1 MKKALIIGI
10 DHYDN
15 VPALNGC
22 VRDAVAMATVLKV
35 NGDGSPNF
43 DVRLITSDN
52 CKVST
57 SVIEG
62 ALNDLFSGE
71 SEIALFYFAGH
82 GTLKDDVNQGYLVAE
97 DCNPPFDGVS
107 LQDLM
112 TKANNSSPQI
122 KSTVIL
128 LDSCKSRIVGE
139 SLHTGIDAVHSQ
151 LGQGVT
157 ILSACQRDVDAKEV
171 GGQGKFTDVLLEG
184 LQGAASNVIGKI
196 TPASIYA
203 LVDQTF
209 GAWDQRPIY
218 KANVQNFVSLR
229 EVDPKVPLEFL
240 RNLPKYFPTQGHEF
254 KLDPTFEPN
263 RGEETEKLKDIPVIE
278 ANVEIYRQLQKCN
291 QHGLVSP
298 TSFPFMWH
306 SAVFSSTVK
315 LTALGAFHWRMAKEN
330 RI

>member
-22 VRDAVAMATVLKV
+22 VRDAVEMATVLKV

-82 GTLKDDVNQGYLVAE
+82 GTLKDDVNHGYLVAE

-128 LDSCKSRIVGE
+128 LDSCKSRIVE
-139 SLHTGIDAVHSQ
+139 KSLHTGIDAVHSQ

-157 ILSACQRDVDAKEV
+157 FLSACQRDGDAKEV
-171 GGQGKFTDVLLEG
+171 VGQGKFTDVLLEG

-209 GAWDQRPIY
+209 GPGDQRPIY
-218 KANVQNFVSLR
+218 KANVQNFVTLR

-254 KLDPTFEPN
+254 ELDPTFEPN
-263 RGEETEKLKDIPVIE
+263 RGEETENLKDIPVIE
-278 ANVEIYRQLQKCN
+278 ANVEVYRHLQKCN

-298 TSFPFMWH
+298 TNFPFMWH

-315 LTALGAFHWRMAKEN
+315 LTALGAFHWRMAKDN